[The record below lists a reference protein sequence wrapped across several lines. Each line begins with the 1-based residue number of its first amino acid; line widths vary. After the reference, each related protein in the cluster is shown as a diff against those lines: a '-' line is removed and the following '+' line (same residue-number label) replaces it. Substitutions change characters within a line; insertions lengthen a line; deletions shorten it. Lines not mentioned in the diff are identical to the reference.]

1 MSHLRLALCQL
12 DTVVGEV
19 DANADRIID
28 CLARVEAEGADV
40 AAFPELAITGYPP
53 EDLLLKPAFVAHNLI
68 ALEKVVAATSACVAL
83 VGFVDV
89 VGDEDLDH
97 AVAHAAGAGAVARE
111 AAIKGAPRRLRNA
124 VAVSADGRVLGV
136 YHKRRLPNYGVFDE
150 ERWFAP
156 GTNQLVLYRI
166 AGMPVGVSVCED
178 LWFPGGPIPSEAKG
192 GAGLV
197 VNMNASPYSI
207 GREADRLA
215 VARQRVAEAGCAIAY
230 VNQVGGQDELVFDGG
245 SFVIDAAGEILGAAP
260 RFVEASLLVDVPV
273 PDGAGT
279 ALPVVSVSDAPRD
292 RAGRVAPVTPAPL
305 DEEAEVYQAL
315 VLGTRDYLRKN
326 GFTDAVIGLSGGVD
340 SSLVAVVAVDALGP
354 DHVHGLSM
362 PSRYSSSGSVTDA
375 DALAANLGIDLF
387 NVPIESA
394 HTALSSLLAS
404 ALGAAPSGLTDEN
417 LQSRIRGVV
426 LMAVSNARGWIVLTT
441 GNKSELA
448 TGYSTLYGDS
458 AGGFAVIKDVP
469 KTLVYRLCRYRNAL
483 AGRELVPESVLTK
496 APSAELR
503 PDQRD
508 DQSLPPY
515 DILDPLLEALVLND
529 RSVADVAGDG
539 YDRGLVVRVAS
550 LVDGAEYKRR
560 QSPPG
565 VRITSKAFG
574 KDRRMPITNRY
585 RDPVPEAAS
594 AVARTG
600 QDGDD
605 GAVPHA

>member
-1 MSHLRLALCQL
+1 
-12 DTVVGEV
+12 
-19 DANADRIID
+19 
-28 CLARVEAEGADV
+28 
-40 AAFPELAITGYPP
+40 
-53 EDLLLKPAFVAHNLI
+53 
-68 ALEKVVAATSACVAL
+68 
-83 VGFVDV
+83 
-89 VGDEDLDH
+89 
-97 AVAHAAGAGAVARE
+97 
-111 AAIKGAPRRLRNA
+111 
-124 VAVSADGRVLGV
+124 
-136 YHKRRLPNYGVFDE
+136 
-150 ERWFAP
+150 
-156 GTNQLVLYRI
+156 
-166 AGMPVGVSVCED
+166 
-178 LWFPGGPIPSEAKG
+178 
-192 GAGLV
+192 
-197 VNMNASPYSI
+197 
-207 GREADRLA
+207 
-215 VARQRVAEAGCAIAY
+215 
-230 VNQVGGQDELVFDGG
+230 
-245 SFVIDAAGEILGAAP
+245 VIDAAGEILGAAP
-260 RFVEASLLVDVPV
+260 GFVEASLLVDVPV
-273 PDGAGT
+273 PPDGAGT
-279 ALPVVSVSDAPRD
+279 ALPVVSVTDAPRD
-292 RAGRVAPVTPAPL
+292 RAGRVAPSTPAPL
-305 DEEAEVYQAL
+305 VEEAEVYEAL

-375 DALAANLGIDLF
+375 DALASNLGIDLF
-387 NVPIESA
+387 NVPIEAA
-394 HTALSSLLAS
+394 HTALSSLLAP

-469 KTLVYRLCRYRNAL
+469 KTLVYRLCRYRNEL

-515 DILDPLLEALVLND
+515 EVLDPLLEALVLND
-529 RSVADVAGDG
+529 RSVADVAGNG
-539 YDRGLVVRVAS
+539 YDPGLVVRVAA

-594 AVARTG
+594 TMARAG
-600 QDGDD
+600 EDGDD
-605 GAVPHA
+605 GPAPRA